1 MSVSKK
7 ILLGIVT
14 IVIWFILCAITSTM
28 GNDIVFGIIFF
39 SVPIVSIVL
48 LVIGTIKFFKFM
60 KEQEFAETRKI
71 KRELKT
77 LIEKRNQKIQGI
89 INHTYNHDLYPI
101 IDSIAFDNGE
111 IRKLTNTDNFIN
123 FSKRYEKFDFK
134 LFCDM
139 QKYREECR
147 RLGREKI
154 RKRDFYFYADKKLR
168 EYCSDIIHHIGKYI
182 ESNFISFRT
191 DSTFLSQIAFLCYF
205 EEKMEFPEDLKR
217 DRRGFFL
224 ETYCKLC
231 AYISSYISGIEN
243 PIKLQSDVEF
253 LELSKSI
260 EYFWKELFLYSDID
274 IGFQIQPS
282 NESCYIL
289 FYPQLLETILE
300 KIRKQ
305 EAVQEWT
312 NLLKFIENK
321 LYIPDTFILKTKY
334 SIFNDYY
341 NKMLKAD
348 YLSSELEY
356 MLLAIFKT
364 FNLSE
369 NVCKEEIRVIS
380 DFKNQRDLKSGTLTP
395 ISIKPPFGL
404 NKNESIFY
412 FEPNAKLLQTRTGTQ
427 FEYEPFGEGEDC
439 QVYLTNQRFIIFKSP
454 ISSRNLNTIIGTAV
468 QDNQYFIFS
477 VTDRKWPLCLEV
489 LQPRTLQT
497 IFYRFKN

>member
-1 MSVSKK
+1 MSIGKK

-14 IVIWFILCAITSTM
+14 VIIWFVLCLITCNM
-28 GNDIVFGIIFF
+28 NYIVFGIVFF
-39 SVPIVSIVL
+39 SVPLVSLVL

-60 KEQEFAETRKI
+60 KEQEFSETIKI

-77 LIEKRNQKIQGI
+77 LIEKRNQKLQGI
-89 INHTYNHDLYPI
+89 INHAYTPDLYPI

-123 FSKRYEKFDFK
+123 FSRRYKKFDFK

-182 ESNFISFRT
+182 ESNLISFRT

-217 DRRGFFL
+217 NRRGIFL
-224 ETYCKLC
+224 ETYFKLC
-231 AYISSYISGIEN
+231 AYISNYISGIEN

-260 EYFWKELFLYSDID
+260 EYFWKELFLYSDFEIALKS
-274 IGFQIQPS
+274 QPS
-282 NESCYIL
+282 NEACYIL
-289 FYPQLLETILE
+289 FYPWLLECILE

-348 YLSSELEY
+348 FLSPGLEY

-380 DFKNQRDLKSGTLTP
+380 DFKNERELKSSSFNSL
-395 ISIKPPFGL
+395 SIKPPFGL
-404 NKNESIFY
+404 NKNEFIY
-412 FEPNAKLLQTRTGTQ
+412 FFDANAILFQTHIGDKYQ
-427 FEYEPFGEGEDC
+427 YEPSGDGVCC
-439 QVYLTNQRFIIFKSP
+439 QLYLTNQRFVIFKP
-454 ISSRNLNTIIGTAV
+454 KISSRNLNVILGTSV
-468 QDNQYFIFS
+468 QENKYFIFS
-477 VTDRKWPLCLEV
+477 EVNRKWPLCLQV
-489 LQPRTLQT
+489 LHPRTLQT
-497 IFYRFKN
+497 ILYRLK